1 MQSQYEEFKE
11 FEMKYALSGNRSFNA
26 LIVDDY
32 RPSQQLL
39 GASLSAIPEVG
50 EIEYAENGEVALQK
64 AKTKKYDLVFLDVMM
79 PGLDGYETCKLLR
92 ENPDYKRTPI
102 IMVTGRT
109 SPIDEVK
116 GIVSGCTTYV
126 TKPVHNETFRKLSQR
141 MFSWIEEYLPTY
153 S

>member
-32 RPSQQLL
+32 RPSQKLL
-39 GASLSAIPEVG
+39 AGSLSAIPEVG
-50 EIEYAENGEVALQK
+50 EIEYADNGEDALQK
-64 AKTKKYDLVFLDVMM
+64 IKAKKFDLIFLDVMM
-79 PGLDGYETCKLLR
+79 PGLDGYETCKLIR
-92 ENPDYKRTPI
+92 EMPDYKRTPI

-116 GIVSGCTTYV
+116 GIISGCTTYV
-126 TKPVHNETFRKLSQR
+126 TKPIQQESFRKLSQR
-141 MFSWIEEYLPTY
+141 VFSWIEEYLPVC

>member
-1 MQSQYEEFKE
+1 MFTLISEYKE
-11 FEMKYALSGNRSFNA
+11 FIMEFASSGKRSFNA

-39 GASLSAIPEVG
+39 GASLSAVREVG
-50 EIEYAENGEVALQK
+50 EIEYADNGEDALQK
-64 AKTKKYDLVFLDVMM
+64 TKTKKYDLIFLDVMM
-79 PGLDGYETCKLLR
+79 PGLDGYETCKLIR

-116 GIVSGCTTYV
+116 GVASGCTTYV
-126 TKPVHNETFRKLSQR
+126 TKPVQLEPFRKLCER
-141 MFSWIEEYLPTY
+141 MFAWLEEYFPVC
-153 S
+153 